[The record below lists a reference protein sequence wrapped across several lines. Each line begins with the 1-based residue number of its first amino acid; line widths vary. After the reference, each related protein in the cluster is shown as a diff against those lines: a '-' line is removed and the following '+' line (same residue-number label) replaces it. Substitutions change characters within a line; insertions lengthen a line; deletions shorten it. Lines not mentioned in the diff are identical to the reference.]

1 MKMSKLF
8 VQTLREFPQD
18 AEAISHKMLVRAGY
32 IKKLANGVYSYLPLM
47 KRVISKVEQIAREEL
62 NAAGAQELLMPFVQP
77 AELWQKSGRWQVYG
91 KELLRMKDRHD
102 VELCLGPTHEEVI
115 TSIADGILTSYK
127 QLPVNLYQF
136 QLKFRDEIRPRFG
149 LLRGREFI
157 MKDGYSFHT
166 SQESLDEEY
175 QNMWRAYKKIF
186 ERCGLETKAVQS
198 DSGAIG
204 GKVSHEF
211 MVLTET
217 QTGEDD
223 VFYCKECDYSANS
236 NHATSVLNEEFTTTR
251 FEKEEVVDTP
261 NVRTIKELAEFFNVN
276 ENNILKSVLY
286 IVDSKPVMVMI
297 RGDKEVE
304 ETKLLNAVCGLEIR
318 KATEDEAKELT
329 GSEVGFLSCIGIDK
343 TKVKVLYD
351 LSAKNMKNFIV
362 GINEVDKHMVGRN
375 FKEEHEFID
384 LSLVKEGEKC
394 PKCGKPLYITRGIEV
409 GNIFQ
414 LGTKYSKPMNATYTD
429 EKGENKPFIMG
440 CYGIGITRTAAAAI
454 EKHHDDFGIIW
465 PLAIAPYHCVVVPVN
480 IQEEEQKNIAQEI
493 YEKLQKN
500 GVEVVLDDRAD
511 RAGVKF
517 KDADLIGFPYRITVG
532 KTIKDGLVEFKT
544 RATGEVIT
552 ITPEEAILKITN
564 AVNELK
570 EN

>member
-8 VQTLREFPQD
+8 VQTLRDFPQD
-18 AEAISHKMLVRAGY
+18 AEAMSHKLLVRAGY
-32 IKKLANGVYSYLPLM
+32 IKKLANGIYTYLPLM
-47 KRVISKVEQIAREEL
+47 NRVISKIEQITREEL
-62 NAAGAQELLMPFVQP
+62 NKAGAQELSMPFVQP
-77 AELWQKSGRWQVYG
+77 AELWKRSGRWGAYG

-115 TSIADGILTSYK
+115 TSVVDGIVTSYR
-127 QLPVNLYQF
+127 QLPLNLYQF

-149 LLRGREFI
+149 LLRSREFI
-157 MKDGYSFHT
+157 MKDGYSFHG

-175 QNMWRAYKKIF
+175 QNMWRAYKRIF

-223 VFYCKECDYSANS
+223 VFYCKHCDYSANS
-236 NHATSVLNEEFTTTR
+236 NHCTSILNDEITTTR
-251 FEKEEVVDTP
+251 FDKEELIDTP
-261 NVRTIKELAEFFNVN
+261 NVKTIKDLAEFLKVS

-286 IVDSKPVMVMI
+286 IADSKPVMVMI

-304 ETKLLNAVCGLEIR
+304 ETKLLNVLCANEIRPATDDEVLEYTCCVPGFVTCFGLENKI
-318 KATEDEAKELT
+318 K
-329 GSEVGFLSCIGIDK
+329 I
-343 TKVKVLYD
+343 LYD
-351 LSAKNMKNFIV
+351 KSIAGMKNFVTGANIK
-362 GINEVDKHMVGRN
+362 DKHKVGVN
-375 FKEEHEFID
+375 FKSD
-384 LSLVKEGEKC
+384 LNFVDVSLSKAGEKC
-394 PKCGKPLYITRGIEV
+394 PVCGQPLFVTRGIEV

-414 LGTKYSKPMNATYTD
+414 LGTKYSEPMNVCYTD

-440 CYGIGITRTAAAAI
+440 CYGIGITRTASAAI
-454 EKHHDDFGIIW
+454 EKHHDEYGIIW

-480 IQEEEQKNIAQEI
+480 IQEPDQKEAAYTI

-500 GVEVVLDDRAD
+500 GVEVVLDDRDD

-517 KDADLIGFPYRITVG
+517 KDSDLIGFPFRITVG
-532 KTIKDGLVEFKT
+532 KAIKEGKVEFKM
-544 RATGEVIT
+544 RSSKEFDVIT
-552 ITPEEAILKITN
+552 IEEAIKRVTEEVLKL
-564 AVNELK
+564 NED
-570 EN
+570 